1 MFPEYALST
10 LAKLLLYYYSA
21 STGARGVKILDLSVS
36 ACALYVFRLPKRA
49 STEGLKGGS

>member
-36 ACALYVFRLPKRA
+36 VCALYAFRLPKRA